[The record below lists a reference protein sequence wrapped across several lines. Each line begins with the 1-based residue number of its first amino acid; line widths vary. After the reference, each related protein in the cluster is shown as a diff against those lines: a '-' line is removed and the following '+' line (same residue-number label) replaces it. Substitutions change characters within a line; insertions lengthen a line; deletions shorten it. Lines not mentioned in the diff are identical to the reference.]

1 LVFGPLGLTRTVTL
15 PEEALRFR
23 TAWGHLPGPDGV
35 PTLVD
40 SWDFPRSS
48 GPAGAIAASSRDLV
62 TFARLFLEDG
72 RNVDGERIL
81 SPELTAEMTRPRVA
95 VPDRS
100 IADHWGL
107 GWALK
112 DVGGRRIYQ
121 HGGNGSGQN
130 ALLRVV
136 PDRGV
141 AVAVL
146 TNGGDQNELPGV
158 LAEEL
163 LRELCDLEPEDEPRP
178 TEGADAVADD
188 AVTGVYE
195 RLGFRLDIAAR
206 DGALHGVLAIVE
218 PLASQL
224 PDFPPRALEL
234 HPSTAGSGIYVS
246 RVEPDRKDWTPL
258 VFVEIDGERY
268 VHFGGRAMRKTA

>member
-1 LVFGPLGLTRTVTL
+1 
-15 PEEALRFR
+15 LRFR
-23 TAWGHLPGPDGV
+23 TAWGHVPGPDGV

-48 GPAGAIAASSRDLV
+48 GPAGSIAASSRDLV

-72 RNVDGERIL
+72 RNADGEQLI
-81 SPELTAEMTRPRVA
+81 SPELTAEMTRPQVA

-100 IADHWGL
+100 VADHWGL

-112 DVGGRRIYQ
+112 DVGGRRIYE

-130 ALLRVV
+130 ALLQVV

-146 TNGGDQNELPGV
+146 TNGGDQTELPRI

-163 LRELCDLEPEDEPRP
+163 LRELCELEPEDAPRP
-178 TEGADAVADD
+178 AEGAGPVAGDD
-188 AVTGVYE
+188 VIGVYE
-195 RLGFRLDIAAR
+195 RLGFRLDIVAG
-206 DGALHGVLAIVE
+206 DGALHGTLEIVE

-224 PDFPPRALEL
+224 PDFPPRELEL
-234 HPSTAGSGIYVS
+234 YPSTAGRNIYVS
-246 RVEPDRKDWTPL
+246 RVEPDRKEWTPL

-268 VHFGGRAMRKTA
+268 VHFGARAMRKTV